1 MRVRLN
7 LKGINFVRR
16 TLADSSIKEYA
27 YLGRGLGA
35 TRLEGGRGSP
45 EEVERLIASYQ
56 RAKTEHRS
64 TNPSTLKAI
73 ITAYMQSPAFAKLSP
88 RTKASYQRIIRMTED
103 RFGDL
108 PIAALNDPRVTKDF
122 MDWRDS
128 MAATPC
134 QADYAWCVL
143 MRIISWARG
152 RLLTTYRPPERIE
165 RLYYSDRSDLI
176 WEEYHISLFMTS
188 APEPLQ
194 WALTLAAETGLRQGD
209 LVLLPWSAYNPTPDP
224 PNAPLGW
231 IRTVPS
237 KSITRRHPR
246 GRAVRVPVTR
256 RLRALLDPL
265 WAERKGPIILTS
277 SDGCPWKN
285 SKTLSQR
292 FSAAS
297 DKAGIE
303 GLTFHDLRGTAVTR
317 LSEAGATPQQISP
330 ITGHSIHSIERII
343 ERYCANTDKLAAGAI
358 FLLEKARG

>member
-143 MRIISWARG
+143 MRIN
-152 RLLTTYRPPERIE
+152 
-165 RLYYSDRSDLI
+165 
-176 WEEYHISLFMTS
+176 FM
-188 APEPLQ
+188 
-194 WALTLAAETGLRQGD
+194 G
-209 LVLLPWSAYNPTPDP
+209 
-224 PNAPLGW
+224 
-231 IRTVPS
+231 
-237 KSITRRHPR
+237 
-246 GRAVRVPVTR
+246 
-256 RLRALLDPL
+256 
-265 WAERKGPIILTS
+265 
-277 SDGCPWKN
+277 
-285 SKTLSQR
+285 
-292 FSAAS
+292 
-297 DKAGIE
+297 
-303 GLTFHDLRGTAVTR
+303 
-317 LSEAGATPQQISP
+317 
-330 ITGHSIHSIERII
+330 
-343 ERYCANTDKLAAGAI
+343 
-358 FLLEKARG
+358 